1 MERRRP
7 FANPPQQCSQRS
19 LRHRRHG
26 GRPGTFLDVAS
37 SRKRQAQR
45 AHEISDRRGPI
56 PQDFDRR
63 PPVLGGPPDSKRRGV
78 GVQRGAELHA
88 ETRETRSRG
97 GGEDEVAPMEQQEK
111 TAIRFVGAASK
122 PLGKRSQ
129 ARSVDPAHPKTS
141 RLRGRLVLLGNR
153 RTRHRAEQGPVPEGT
168 GRQRSKPESSI
179 EFGGG
184 RSRGRSQRTDK
195 FATEPAHRSGTRA
208 FRQGGVSSAIGQRNH
223 GVAETAPG
231 SAKRPESGLH
241 RPGRFHRG
249 SQVRLRRRRRDEIR
263 RQTPPHPT
271 AIARP
276 DQQMVSP
283 KGDRHGAPPRT
294 ETKEGQRGQHSN
306 REDGFSLAV
315 CGKTHAAFDG
325 RSIPAEPRRFAALI
339 VAFRPKYTRYSGLTR
354 LVSRA
359 PRPSR
364 RSRGFHHR
372 LLAVRGKTHAAVRG
386 PGDPGRER
394 HRPLARGT
402 GEVVLPDKC
411 GDAKGA
417 WMVG

>member
-1 MERRRP
+1 VEWRRP
-7 FANPPQQCSQRS
+7 FTNPPQQCCQRS

-26 GRPGTFLDVAS
+26 GRPGALLGVAS
-37 SRKRQAQR
+37 PRKRQAQR
-45 AHEISDRRGPI
+45 AHEISDRHGPI

-88 ETRETRSRG
+88 ETRETRSRR

-111 TAIRFVGAASK
+111 TAIRFAGAASK
-122 PLGKRSQ
+122 PLGERSQ
-129 ARSVDPAHPKTS
+129 ARSVHPAHPKTG
-141 RLRGRLVLLGNR
+141 RLRGRLVLLDNR
-153 RTRHRAEQGPVPEGT
+153 RTRHRAEQGAVPEGT
-168 GRQRSKPESSI
+168 GRQSSKPESSI

-184 RSRGRSQRTDK
+184 RSPSRSQPTDE
-195 FATEPAHRSGTRA
+195 FGAEPARRSGTRT
-208 FRQGGVSSAIGQRNH
+208 FGQGGVSSAIGQRNY

-241 RPGRFHRG
+241 RPGRLHRG

-263 RQTPPHPT
+263 RQTPAHPT
-271 AIARP
+271 AVARP
-276 DQQMVSP
+276 DQHVISP
-283 KGDRHGAPPRT
+283 KGDRHGAPPST
-294 ETKEGQRGQHSN
+294 EAKEGQRKQNSN

-315 CGKTHAAFDG
+315 C
-325 RSIPAEPRRFAALI
+325 
-339 VAFRPKYTRYSGLTR
+339 
-354 LVSRA
+354 
-359 PRPSR
+359 
-364 RSRGFHHR
+364 
-372 LLAVRGKTHAAVRG
+372 GKTHAAVRG

-394 HRPLARGT
+394 HRQLARGT
-402 GEVVLPDKC
+402 GEAVLPDKC